1 MAAAL
6 NRPRVP
12 CLGVRAKEKRRGHG
26 TESDSG
32 ARVRLG
38 RLELGD
44 DRRVPPISG
53 YGGGRRELLSCAG
66 ARPKEWQRTG
76 EAVES
81 REQRRTL
88 AGGCEAGLGRG

>member
-1 MAAAL
+1 M
-6 NRPRVP
+6 
-12 CLGVRAKEKRRGHG
+12 RAKEKRCGRG
-26 TESDSG
+26 TELDSG

-44 DRRVPPISG
+44 DRRVPLVSG
-53 YGGGRRELLSCAG
+53 CGGGRRELLSWAG
-66 ARPKEWQRTG
+66 AGPKQRQRAG
-76 EAVES
+76 DVVES